1 MLNTSIHPTNTHGL
15 SHRII
20 YHHLLISSRSPPAPL
35 DRSLSLI
42 MYTAI
47 YPLTPISQ
55 RIPQHNLHLFLNP
68 YKGSPYLQYTY
79 EGGRHH
85 QCPVSAQRL
94 TIYISLSSALLFH
107 QVTKMT
113 MCDAHHVS
121 HAWPGSNNHLSS
133 GIRPALNDHTDLGH
147 PYAPVDAS
155 SEYANHIVEYCAVP
169 TYPTPNNIPNI
180 GDSRPQTILFH
191 MVHP

>member
-1 MLNTSIHPTNTHGL
+1 MHVSQPDISLYLTHHTVAEIDNTLTATNTTHNGAHEHLYHPNMHIKLNFLRMLNTSIHPTNTHGL

-20 YHHLLISSRSPPAPL
+20 YHHLLISSRSPLAPL
-35 DRSLSLI
+35 SRSLSLI

-121 HAWPGSNNHLSS
+121 HA
-133 GIRPALNDHTDLGH
+133 
-147 PYAPVDAS
+147 
-155 SEYANHIVEYCAVP
+155 
-169 TYPTPNNIPNI
+169 
-180 GDSRPQTILFH
+180 
-191 MVHP
+191 